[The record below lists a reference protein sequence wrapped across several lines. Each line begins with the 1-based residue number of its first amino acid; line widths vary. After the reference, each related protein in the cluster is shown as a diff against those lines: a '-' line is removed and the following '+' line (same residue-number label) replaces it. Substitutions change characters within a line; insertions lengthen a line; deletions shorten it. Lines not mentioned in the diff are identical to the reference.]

1 MENDDIKNIKP
12 ELFTNSP
19 AIRPPEREEIDAIQK
34 ITEFEQSLS
43 EFSEGD
49 YMTVSRLQP
58 HELRG
63 SLERIYFS
71 KDDPIDLD
79 YLKKKWGGHLL
90 RIRIYGDGTRG
101 AKTGFDIP
109 LFSFPPRVD
118 GRLIENEDQKQRSNQ
133 PSQSPLEFASAIV
146 EMAKS
151 LIPQASPAQ
160 IQPQGLGIV
169 DILKLAN
176 SLQRQSQPPDA
187 VSQLRATM
195 GLLKEVQGI
204 GFGGGGDAGDGDML
218 SRIATIAEKVL
229 GQQQNNGQ
237 PTISGPQLPPPPR
250 SIGPSDVMSFLGK
263 LSPEEIGNIVQ
274 SYVSTLDDNKRE
286 GLISVM
292 LPAMGLAF
300 GDPQDD
306 SDIEKFTSEV
316 DKG

>member
-12 ELFTNSP
+12 ELFSESPTN
-19 AIRPPEREEIDAIQK
+19 RQPEREEIDAIQK
-34 ITEFEQSLS
+34 ITEFEQSLA

-118 GRLIENEDQKQRSNQ
+118 GRLVETEDQKQRSNQ
-133 PSQSPLEFASAIV
+133 SSQSPLEFAAAIV

-151 LIPQASPAQ
+151 LIPQAAPMQ
-160 IQPQGLGIV
+160 VQPQQGLGV
-169 DILKLAN
+169 VEILKLAT
-176 SLQRQSQPPDA
+176 SLQRQSQPPDSIA
-187 VSQLRATM
+187 QLRATM
-195 GLLKEVQGI
+195 GLLRDVQGL
-204 GFGGGGDAGDGDML
+204 GFGGNSDSGDSDML
-218 SRIATIAEKVL
+218 TRIAAIAEKVL
-229 GQQQNNGQ
+229 GQQQNVQ
-237 PTISGPQLPPPPR
+237 PTISGPQLPPTPR
-250 SIGPSDVMSFLGK
+250 AIGPGDVMSFLGK
-263 LSPEEIGNIVQ
+263 MSPDEIGSLVQ
-274 SYVSTLDDNKRE
+274 SWVSTLDETKRE
-286 GLISVM
+286 GLISVI

-300 GDPQDD
+300 GDPQED
-306 SDIEKFTSEV
+306 SDIDKVTSEL
-316 DKG
+316 DNG